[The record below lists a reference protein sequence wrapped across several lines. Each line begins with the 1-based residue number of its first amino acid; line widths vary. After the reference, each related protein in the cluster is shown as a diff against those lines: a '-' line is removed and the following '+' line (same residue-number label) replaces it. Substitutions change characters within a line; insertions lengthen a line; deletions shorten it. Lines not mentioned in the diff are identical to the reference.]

1 MSIVDYLKN
10 KGAIEFLSSQ
20 PIQKAYLFGSY
31 SRQDETT
38 ESDIDIL
45 VDLDKSV
52 DLFQFISIK
61 LNLEKLLN
69 KKVDLISSNGLSPHI
84 RTYIDNE
91 KILIYEKQNQR

>member
-10 KGAIEFLSSQ
+10 RGAIEFLSSQ
-20 PIQKAYLFGSY
+20 PVQKAYLFGSY
-31 SRQDETT
+31 SREDENT

-69 KKVDLISSNGLSPHI
+69 KKVDLISSNGISPRI
-84 RTYIDNE
+84 RTYIDND
-91 KILIYEKQNQR
+91 KILIYEKQNQ

>member
-1 MSIVDYLKN
+1 MSIVDFLKH

-38 ESDIDIL
+38 DSDIDIL
-45 VDLDKSV
+45 VVLDKSV

-61 LNLEKLLN
+61 LTLEKLLN
-69 KKVDLISSNGLSPHI
+69 KKVDLVSSNGLSPRI
-84 RTYIDNE
+84 QPYIDNE
-91 KILIYEKQNQR
+91 KILIYEKQNQ